1 MQLSELEGVAE
12 GAAELLRLES
22 AVQLLEPEGVSES
35 VVLGAAVECAELGG
49 SVSLLPSP
57 FFSVSGAVVHAGR
70 HGVGVGTTGTGSGGG
85 GPAGGRIT
93 LTNRLM

>member
-1 MQLSELEGVAE
+1 MQLLELEGVAE